1 MFRKW
6 FYGIVSALILIGLF
20 LLDIVT
26 IIPISSNQ
34 FIVSMV
40 ILTFY
45 VYISYLII
53 FRKIY

>member
-1 MFRKW
+1 MLRKW
-6 FYGIVSALILIGLF
+6 FYGIVSALVLIGLF